1 MKPVRYFFPILVAA
15 GLTASCSAGQKKS
28 AEETPSK
35 YALMAA
41 ETMDSIYARYG
52 VDGEKLLRENY
63 PNDEFYRA
71 TYLVGDDNNSPKPY
85 SYLWPYSS
93 TVSAVRALY
102 DATGDSAYRT
112 LLKDRVTPGL
122 EQYLDTAR
130 MPAAYASYISS
141 APQSDRFY
149 DDNIWLGIDYTDF
162 YLGTKDPEHLDKARM
177 IWKFIESGTDDK
189 LGGGIYW
196 CEQKKGGKNTCSN
209 APGSVYALKLFKA
222 TGDSAYLAA
231 GANLYDWTKAN
242 LQDTTDHLYF
252 DHKLMNGKIGRAKF
266 AYNSGQ
272 MMQAATLLYDI
283 TGEKRYLTDAQEIAE
298 SAYRHFFSRTATDS
312 IGDFPLIKNGDIWF
326 TAVMMRGF
334 HELFLADGNPQYM
347 DNYLRNLDYAWEHAR
362 DTETGLFNSDWSGTT
377 TDERKGLLTQGAMA
391 EMFATA
397 AIYQSENDKQQ

>member
-102 DATGDSAYRT
+102 DATGDSAYLT

>member
-1 MKPVRYFFPILVAA
+1 MKPVRYLYPILIAA
-15 GLTASCSAGQKKS
+15 TLTASCSAGQKKS

-35 YALMAA
+35 YALMAG
-41 ETMDSIYARYG
+41 ETLDSIYAHYG
-52 VDGEKLLRENY
+52 VEGENLLRENY

-71 TYLVGDDNNSPKPY
+71 TYLAGDDNNSPKPF

-93 TVSAVRALY
+93 TVSAVRAIY
-102 DATGDSAYRT
+102 DATGDSAYLT
-112 LLKDRVTPGL
+112 LLQEKVAPGL
-122 EQYLDTAR
+122 EEYLDTAR
-130 MPAAYASYISS
+130 MPAAYASYISR

-149 DDNIWLGIDYTDF
+149 DDNIWLGIDFTDF
-162 YLGTKDPEHLDKARM
+162 YLGTKDPAHLDKARM
-177 IWKFIESGTDDK
+177 IWEFIESGTDDK

-231 GANLYDWTKAN
+231 GSGLYDWTKTN
-242 LQDTTDHLYF
+242 LQDTTDYLYF

-283 TGEKRYLTDAQEIAE
+283 TGDKRYLTDAQNIAE
-298 SAYRHFFSRTATDS
+298 SAHRYFFSRTATDS
-312 IGDFPLIKNGDIWF
+312 IGEFPLIKNGDIWF

-334 HELFLADGNPQYM
+334 YELFLADGNPAYM

-362 DTETGLFNSDWSGTT
+362 DAETGLFNSDWSGDTK
-377 TDERKGLLTQGAMA
+377 DERKGLITQGAMA

-397 AIYQSENDKQQ
+397 ALYQSKQNK